1 MRLFQSTTKGNT
13 MTINTFNA
21 LCQELTIPPEIALEN
36 DEIVN
41 ALRAKDD
48 QLVVELLKTQF

>member
-1 MRLFQSTTKGNT
+1 

-21 LCQELTIPPEIALEN
+21 LCQELTISPEIALEN
-36 DEIVN
+36 EEIVN

>member
-1 MRLFQSTTKGNT
+1 

-21 LCQELTIPPEIALEN
+21 LCQQLTILPEIALEN

-48 QLVVELLKTQF
+48 QLVIELLKTQF

>member
-1 MRLFQSTTKGNT
+1 
-13 MTINTFNA
+13 MTINIFNA
-21 LCQELTIPPEIALEN
+21 LCQQLTILPEIALEN

-48 QLVVELLKTQF
+48 QLVIELLKTQF

>member
-1 MRLFQSTTKGNT
+1 

-21 LCQELTIPPEIALEN
+21 LCQELTILPEIALEN

-41 ALRAKDD
+41 ALQAKDD